1 LIAFVGKKKKRFNA
15 ITMRKTISHMKRDS
29 SYLQVQ
35 GGKTLKLLIYSS
47 EYMIIEIPCLAK
59 AQIEILA
66 AIVTTIYEKTTN

>member
-1 LIAFVGKKKKRFNA
+1 
-15 ITMRKTISHMKRDS
+15 MKRDS

-66 AIVTTIYEKTTN
+66 VIVTTIYEKTTN